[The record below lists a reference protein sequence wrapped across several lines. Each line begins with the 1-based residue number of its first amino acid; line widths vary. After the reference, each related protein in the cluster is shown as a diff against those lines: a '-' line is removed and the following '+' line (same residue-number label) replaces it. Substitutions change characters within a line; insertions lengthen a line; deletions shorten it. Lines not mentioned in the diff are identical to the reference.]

1 MRHLSLY
8 GFYRTGLNRLP
19 ALFWLC
25 RGTSTWEIS
34 VKQSAVLEGAFR
46 HFRSRRMRMFEKIF
60 TLTPRTR
67 VLDVGGS
74 SQIWDFVTVRP
85 SLTIVNLPSAV
96 DAERRDEHHVA
107 ANGCLL
113 PFRDGSFDIVFS
125 NSVIEHVGSAANQQR
140 FAAEIA
146 RVGRC
151 YWVQTPNRLAPFEM
165 HVMLPFVHLLPKHW
179 QFAVIRKFTPWELLA
194 HPTEDQKE
202 HFYNHVV
209 HDLRLLDEPDLRR
222 LFPGAQIMNERVLGL
237 PKSLLAV
244 RA

>member
-1 MRHLSLY
+1 
-8 GFYRTGLNRLP
+8 
-19 ALFWLC
+19 
-25 RGTSTWEIS
+25 
-34 VKQSAVLEGAFR
+34 
-46 HFRSRRMRMFEKIF
+46 MRMFEKTF
-60 TLTPRTR
+60 ALTPRTR

-85 SLTIVNLPSAV
+85 RLTIVNLPSAV
-96 DAERRDEHHVA
+96 EAAGADEDHIA
-107 ANGCLL
+107 GDGCML

-125 NSVIEHVGSAANQQR
+125 NSVIEHVGSAVNQQR

-165 HVMLPFVHLLPKHW
+165 HAMLPFVHLLPKRW
-179 QFAVIRKFTPWELLA
+179 QSTIIRKFTPWELFA
-194 HPTEDQKE
+194 RPTEAQKE
-202 HFYNHVV
+202 YFYNHVV
-209 HDLRLLDEPDLRR
+209 QELLLLDEHELRN
-222 LFPGAQIMNERVLGL
+222 LFPGAQIINERVMGL